1 MKLKDIL
8 VNCNLLEII
17 GDKDLD
23 ILDIAFDSRKVKPN
37 TLFFAVKGTQVD
49 GHDYIDKAIEKGGN
63 AQQLKSRTEKT
74 VRGIQNMEKEAEE
87 EERSMKEK
95 MSRNAKVVADS
106 TAYYQKNAKP
116 GSLASKAN
124 MVAMYND
131 RQMEK
136 KGKKKKN
143 AADDAAVAAVEPAAE
158 ETVNAAETKAAETV
172 NAAEAKAAEAVNAA
186 EAAAAEIADAA
197 EKQEN

>member
-1 MKLKDIL
+1 MEKA
-8 VNCNLLEII
+8 N
-17 GDKDLD
+17 
-23 ILDIAFDSRKVKPN
+23 A
-37 TLFFAVKGTQVD
+37 
-49 GHDYIDKAIEKGGN
+49 KAIEKGGN

-74 VRGIQNMEKEAEE
+74 VRGIQNMEREAEE

-136 KGKKKKN
+136 KNKKKKDV
-143 AADDAAVAAVEPAAE
+143 AADAEKTVKEAAADVENA
-158 ETVNAAETKAAETV
+158 VNAAENAAAETV
-172 NAAEAKAAEAVNAA
+172 NEVETAAAEAVNTAETAGAA
-186 EAAAAEIADAA
+186 D
-197 EKQEN
+197 KQEN